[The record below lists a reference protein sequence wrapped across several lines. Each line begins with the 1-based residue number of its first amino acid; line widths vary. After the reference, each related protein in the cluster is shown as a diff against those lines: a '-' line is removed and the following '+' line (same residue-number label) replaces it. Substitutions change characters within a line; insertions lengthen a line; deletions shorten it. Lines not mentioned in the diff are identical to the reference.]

1 MAEKRD
7 YYEVLGVDKNV
18 SDEELKKAF
27 RRLAMKFHPD
37 RNPDDAS
44 AQDKFKEAKEAYE
57 VLSDASKRQGY
68 NQYGHRAFEGGMGG
82 GGGDAGGFSDLGDI
96 LGGMFGD
103 IFGGARQAGG
113 RQGGQRRGADL
124 RYMMDLEL
132 DEAVNGVEKEI
143 RVPRAVNC
151 QHCNGSGSSDGK
163 FETCKTCAG
172 QGRVRIQNGI
182 FSMQQGC
189 PSCQGAG
196 KSIKS
201 PCKPCNGAGRV
212 REEKKLSVKIPA
224 GVDTGDRIRLTGEG
238 EAGGAGAGTGDLYVE
253 VQLKAH
259 SIFKR
264 DGDDLYCEI
273 PLRISTAALGGELK
287 VPTLG
292 GSAALKIPP
301 GTQTNKVFK
310 LRGKGVRSV
319 RSDSTGDLLCRVV
332 VETPVQLSARQK
344 ELLEEFSA
352 TFETE
357 EGSSSSPQAK
367 GWFDSV
373 KTFFE
378 KMTG

>member
-7 YYEVLGVDKNV
+7 YYEVLGVAKSASED
-18 SDEELKKAF
+18 DLKKAF

-57 VLSDASKRQGY
+57 VLSDTSKRQAY
-68 NQYGHRAFEGGMGG
+68 DRFGHRAFEGGMGG
-82 GGGDAGGFSDLGDI
+82 ASGPDMGGFSDLGDM
-96 LGGMFGD
+96 LGDMFGD
-103 IFGGARQAGG
+103 IFGGG
-113 RQGGQRRGADL
+113 RRGGGGAARRGSDL
-124 RYMMDLEL
+124 RFMLDLDL
-132 DEAVNGVEKEI
+132 DEAVNGVEKQI
-143 RVPRAVNC
+143 RVPRLVGC
-151 QHCNGSGSSDGK
+151 HHCNSSGSSDGK
-163 FETCKTCAG
+163 VDTCKSCAG
-172 QGRVRIQNGI
+172 HGRVRIQNGI
-182 FSMQQGC
+182 FSMQQTC
-189 PSCQGAG
+189 PTCQGAG
-196 KSIKS
+196 KTIKN
-201 PCKPCNGAGRV
+201 PCKHCDGQGRV
-212 REEKKLSVKIPA
+212 REEKKLNVKIPA

-238 EAGGAGAGTGDLYVE
+238 EAGPGGAASGDLYVE
-253 VQLKAH
+253 VQLKEHA
-259 SIFKR
+259 IFKR

-273 PLRISTAALGGELK
+273 PLRMSTAALGGELK

-292 GSAALKIPP
+292 GSAALKIPA

-319 RSDSTGDLLCRVV
+319 RSDNTGDLLCRVV
-332 VETPVQLSARQK
+332 VETPVQLSGRQK
-344 ELLEEFSA
+344 ELLEEFNA

-367 GWFDSV
+367 SWFDSV